1 MQKRGDVLYMHCILT
16 QYGNQ
21 LHAGSGLEL
30 SGLEAAIKPFGLL
43 FLKNGEDSLVFY
55 TTDVTA
61 VLGSNTASF
70 ADKKERKLENTV

>member
-1 MQKRGDVLYMHCILT
+1 MQKRGDALYMHCILT

-43 FLKNGEDSLVFY
+43 FLKN
-55 TTDVTA
+55 
-61 VLGSNTASF
+61 
-70 ADKKERKLENTV
+70 